1 METVIRAILPWTAVL
16 GSNEG
21 KKEKEGQEGGAS
33 GSPLLNLFVGIVAIV
48 LGIYAGFLCW
58 THNDKEDMGVRVIYT
73 GLAFANAIPYL
84 IYYFFIRY
92 VFNQPFKCCS

>member
-1 METVIRAILPWTAVL
+1 METMKHAILPWTIAL
-16 GSNEG
+16 GSSEG
-21 KKEKEGQEGGAS
+21 KKEEEPQEGG
-33 GSPLLNLFVGIVAIV
+33 GSESTMLNLFFGIVAIV

-58 THNDKEDMGVRVIYT
+58 THNDKEDMGLRVIYT

-92 VFNQPFKCCS
+92 VFGYEFKCCS